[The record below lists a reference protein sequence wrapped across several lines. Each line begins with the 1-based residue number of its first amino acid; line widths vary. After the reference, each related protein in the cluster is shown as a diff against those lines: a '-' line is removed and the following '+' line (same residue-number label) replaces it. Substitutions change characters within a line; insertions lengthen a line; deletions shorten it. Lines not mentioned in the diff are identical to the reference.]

1 METCCCGCSLKTGCK
16 IIAILGLIFGGIG
29 FITSILAWETLN
41 GADIFGNILE
51 IVAASLLLWGTLN
64 NKYIPVLAYLII
76 QVGSIF
82 SELVVFVILTVS
94 GALMAGG
101 NQEQAVEGTALIG
114 AAVYVAIVILI
125 SIYLWIVVYSFYR
138 QLKEGGSS
146 SAPPIYK
153 A

>member
-1 METCCCGCSLKTGCK
+1 MGVALNRSFKKVLCYNQELTSKMRVSSCCCGCSLETGCK

-51 IVAASLLLWGTLN
+51 IVAASLLLWGTLK

-101 NQEQAVEGTALIG
+101 NQEQAVEGTPSSVPQCTLR
-114 AAVYVAIVILI
+114 L
-125 SIYLWIVVYSFYR
+125 SF
-138 QLKEGGSS
+138 
-146 SAPPIYK
+146 
-153 A
+153 